1 MNFCRHLALSTLA
14 ALSGCPGS
22 VTTAEPGTFNAE
34 EIRAAE
40 RAVVTALESNDP
52 TAWVYLYTEDAVL
65 LEPGAAPIEGRQA
78 LLEMARTMTPLSSV
92 VIAPTRT
99 KGQPTVAYTYGSAS
113 WVNGRPP
120 NAGSTTQVRVVMIWR
135 RQADGVWRIALEA
148 FSPEASNQ

>member
-1 MNFCRHLALSTLA
+1 
-14 ALSGCPGS
+14 
-22 VTTAEPGTFNAE
+22 
-34 EIRAAE
+34 
-40 RAVVTALESNDP
+40 
-52 TAWVYLYTEDAVL
+52 VL

-120 NAGSTTQVRVVMIWR
+120 NAGSTTQVRVVMIWQ

-148 FSPEASNQ
+148 FSPEASNQWTIKSQVRTAAAPALSSIGRRQENKP